1 MAEGAAGMAEGAAR
15 MAEGAARMAEG
26 VAGMACRVA
35 GMAEG
40 GVCRASL
47 PYGPRVR
54 VLLTLKK
61 SLW

>member
-1 MAEGAAGMAEGAAR
+1 MTEGAAGMAEG
-15 MAEGAARMAEG
+15 
-26 VAGMACRVA
+26 VAGMTEGAT

-47 PYGPRVR
+47 PYGPRVC

>member
-1 MAEGAAGMAEGAAR
+1 MAEGAAGMAEGATGMTEGAAG
-15 MAEGAARMAEG
+15 MAEGA
-26 VAGMACRVA
+26 A

-47 PYGPRVR
+47 PYSPRVC

>member
-1 MAEGAAGMAEGAAR
+1 MTEEAAGMAEGA
-15 MAEGAARMAEG
+15 
-26 VAGMACRVA
+26 A